1 MVHSTACL
9 DLVNI
14 RNRSQVSVILTAFE
28 QRNETVSLTQ
38 RLLAC
43 GKKFLLKKKKKKKN
57 SSTLQT
63 TLLSI
68 HLAVWPIR
76 PQVQVSFQTL

>member
-43 GKKFLLKKKKKKKN
+43 GKKFLLKKKKKKN
-57 SSTLQT
+57 LSALQT

>member
-43 GKKFLLKKKKKKKN
+43 GKKFLLKKKKKN

>member
-43 GKKFLLKKKKKKKN
+43 GKKFLLKKKKKEFEHSTDHTAFH
-57 SSTLQT
+57 SSC
-63 TLLSI
+63 S
-68 HLAVWPIR
+68 LAHPS
-76 PQVQVSFQTL
+76 PSPG

>member
-43 GKKFLLKKKKKKKN
+43 GKKFLLKKKKKN
-57 SSTLQT
+57 LSALQT

>member
-43 GKKFLLKKKKKKKN
+43 GKKFLLKKKKKKEFECSTDHTAFH
-57 SSTLQT
+57 SSC
-63 TLLSI
+63 S
-68 HLAVWPIR
+68 LAHPS
-76 PQVQVSFQTL
+76 PSPG